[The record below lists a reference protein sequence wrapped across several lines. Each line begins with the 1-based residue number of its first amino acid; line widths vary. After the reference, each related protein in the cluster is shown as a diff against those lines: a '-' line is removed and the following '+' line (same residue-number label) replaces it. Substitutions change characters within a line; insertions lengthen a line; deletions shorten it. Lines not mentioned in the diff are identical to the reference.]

1 MSFSSSKN
9 VVLDYKKGLIIGI
22 VGKNNKAVQI
32 IMMKYIHSF
41 FLFLCAA
48 LVAQVSYAQ
57 DVSKPLQLG
66 LKPAASPQMERIAD
80 FHDGLLMWVI
90 TFIVIF
96 VTGLLIYVAIRFNK
110 KANPTPSKTTHN
122 VLLEVLW
129 TAIPVLILIIIAIP
143 SFKMLYYL
151 DRVEE
156 PDMTLKVTGYQWYW
170 GYEYPDHGGISF
182 ESYMIPEDELDESKG
197 HRRLLSTDNPVVL
210 PIDTNIQIVITAAD
224 VLHAFTVPA
233 FGIKKDAVTGRL
245 NETWVR
251 IDKPGTYYGQ
261 CSEICGVNHAYMPIE
276 IKAVTKEEFEAWVAQ
291 SKDKLTYNYSND
303 ARVAFAEGAF

>member
-1 MSFSSSKN
+1 
-9 VVLDYKKGLIIGI
+9 
-22 VGKNNKAVQI
+22 
-32 IMMKYIHSF
+32 MMKYIHSF
-41 FLFLCAA
+41 SLFLCAA
-48 LVAQVSYAQ
+48 FVAQASYAQ
-57 DVSKPLQLG
+57 DVAKPLQLG
-66 LKPAASPQMERIAD
+66 LKPAATPQMERITD
-80 FHDGLLMWVI
+80 FHNGILMWVI
-90 TFIVIF
+90 TVIVIF

-110 KANPTPSKTTHN
+110 KANPTPSKTTHH

-129 TAIPVLILIIIAIP
+129 TAVPVLILLVIAIP

-182 ESYMIPEDELDESKG
+182 ESYMIPEEELDESKG
-197 HRRLLSTDNPVVL
+197 QRRLLSTDNPVVL
-210 PIDTNIQIVITAAD
+210 PIDTNIQVVITAAD

-276 IKAVTKEEFEAWVAQ
+276 IKAVTKEEFEAWVAE
-291 SKDKLTYNYSND
+291 SKDKLTYNYNND
-303 ARVAFAEGAF
+303 ARVALAEGAL